1 MKEDL
6 RPSYGLASEVG
17 RRIRLFRI
25 QKGLSQERLAEFAEM
40 HPSYIGQ
47 VERGQKNITLES
59 LEKLTNA
66 LGVPIYRMF
75 ERLDVDEEENNI
87 ALQAYNLFASRSQAE
102 QQDLYSILEEI
113 INYKDDKLK

>member
-1 MKEDL
+1 
-6 RPSYGLASEVG
+6 
-17 RRIRLFRI
+17 
-25 QKGLSQERLAEFAEM
+25 
-40 HPSYIGQ
+40 
-47 VERGQKNITLES
+47 
-59 LEKLTNA
+59 
-66 LGVPIYRMF
+66 MF